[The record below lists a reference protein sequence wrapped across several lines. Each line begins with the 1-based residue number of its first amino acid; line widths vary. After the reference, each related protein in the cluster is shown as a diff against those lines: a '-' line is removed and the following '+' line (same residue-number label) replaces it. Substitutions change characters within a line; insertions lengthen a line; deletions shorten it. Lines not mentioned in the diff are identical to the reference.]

1 MLIEYESSKSIE
13 ALKEALE
20 EKSKAKN
27 FGVLTVHDISKTL
40 ETKGFPISYKC
51 LILEICSPKFAKIVL
66 EKNPEVSTALPCRI
80 AIYEKKDKRIVASLS
95 PRLLIEMFQAP
106 QLYKIAEEVESI
118 LKEIMQEAL

>member
-80 AIYEKKDKRIVASLS
+80 AIYEKKTKG
-95 PRLLIEMFQAP
+95 
-106 QLYKIAEEVESI
+106 
-118 LKEIMQEAL
+118 